1 MKSHLLLGAFVM
13 LVCTSLTA
21 WSQEPRFLTVSGGYS
36 FVNIEDTDLKGTGF
50 RANVLYQGIEQD
62 KPFAHGYAIG
72 YIMVTASR
80 DSLLPKVN
88 PLATQEQMTI
98 DYTVSSVP
106 LYYAPMYTFG
116 GGAIKGFV
124 KGAVGLQFAWI
135 TRKASN
141 TKFSDT
147 DLGFYGGASA
157 GILIPL
163 NEKIVISA
171 EYEWAYASNSF
182 YHDGFMNSAMA
193 GLRFAL

>member
-1 MKSHLLLGAFVM
+1 MKSLLLLGAFVI
-13 LVCTSLTA
+13 LICTSLTA
-21 WSQEPRFLTVSGGYS
+21 WSQETRFLTVSGGYS
-36 FVNIEDTDLKGTGF
+36 FVNIEDTDLNGTGW
-50 RANVLYQGIEQD
+50 RANILYQGIEPD

-72 YIMVTASR
+72 YIMVSASW

-88 PLATQEQMTI
+88 PLAGQEQLTI

-116 GGAIKGFV
+116 GGAFKGFV
-124 KGAVGLQFAWI
+124 KGAVGHQFAWI

-141 TKFSDT
+141 TKITDS

-157 GILIPL
+157 GVLIPL
-163 NEKIVISA
+163 NEKMVISA

-193 GLRFAL
+193 GLRFML